1 MIMGLN
7 KIRETFDRRPLLTST
22 TIGGAV
28 GLAAAASVYALE
40 HPVEAIPFLAAN
52 IATLGGGLRFVWS
65 SKALHAKAK
74 YAGIF
79 VAGAITGYGSV
90 GTLAT
95 EQFVNSSVCVP
106 FNTET
111 QKVLNQYPNVLSDEG
126 LKQTLQD
133 TLKSEIDA
141 AYDKAID
148 STVPQQKN
156 NGEVLY
162 GGANLPTSY
171 IPFKSDQSNHTQ
183 ICGSY
188 MRDKFTTATLDQA
201 QIVGKVQANF
211 KEIVDTNIA
220 TSAKIN
226 LNLR

>member
-1 MIMGLN
+1 MGLK
-7 KIRETFDRRPLLTST
+7 KIRESFDRRPLLTST

-40 HPVEAIPFLAAN
+40 HIESAIPLFYAAN
-52 IATLGGGLRFVWS
+52 LATLGGGLGFLWS
-65 SKALHAKAK
+65 SKASHAKAK
-74 YAGIF
+74 LAGIF
-79 VAGAITGYGSV
+79 VAGAMAGYGSV

-133 TLKSEIDA
+133 TLKSEIDT
-141 AYDKAID
+141 AYTKTID
-148 STVPQQKN
+148 SAVPQTN
-156 NGEVLY
+156 NDESLY
-162 GGANLPTSY
+162 GGANLPISY

-183 ICGSY
+183 ICESPI
-188 MRDKFTTATLDQA
+188 RDKFKTATIDQA
-201 QIVGKVQANF
+201 ETVGKVQANF
-211 KEIVDTNIA
+211 KEIVDTYIA